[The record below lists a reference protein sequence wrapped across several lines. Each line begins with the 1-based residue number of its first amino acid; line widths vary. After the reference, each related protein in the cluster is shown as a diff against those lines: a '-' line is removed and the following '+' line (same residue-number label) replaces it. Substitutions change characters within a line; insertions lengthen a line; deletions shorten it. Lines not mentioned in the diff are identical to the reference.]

1 MPTVG
6 LVFKDQA
13 VFCPVHSP
21 DAQISKCIGGTF
33 TMNKAELVESVAAKS
48 GLTKK
53 DSEKA
58 VAAVVDTIVA
68 TLAKGEKVQL
78 VGFGTFETRVHKERT
93 NIKPQTKKEQVI
105 PQTTVPAFKP
115 GKAFKDAVK

>member
-1 MPTVG
+1 
-6 LVFKDQA
+6 
-13 VFCPVHSP
+13 
-21 DAQISKCIGGTF
+21 
-33 TMNKAELVESVAAKS
+33 MNKAELVEAVAEKS

-58 VAAVVDTIVA
+58 LAAVIDTVVA

-78 VGFGTFETRVHKERT
+78 VGFGTFESRVHKERT
-93 NIKPQTKKEQVI
+93 NVNPRTKEKQVI
-105 PQTTVPAFKP
+105 PATTVPAFKP

>member
-1 MPTVG
+1 
-6 LVFKDQA
+6 
-13 VFCPVHSP
+13 
-21 DAQISKCIGGTF
+21 
-33 TMNKAELVESVAAKS
+33 MNKAELVEAVAEKS

-58 VAAVVDTIVA
+58 VAAVIDTVVA

-78 VGFGTFETRVHKERT
+78 VGFGTFETRIHKERT
-93 NIKPQTKKEQVI
+93 NVNPRTKEKQTI
-105 PQTTVPAFKP
+105 PASTVPAFKP

>member
-1 MPTVG
+1 
-6 LVFKDQA
+6 
-13 VFCPVHSP
+13 
-21 DAQISKCIGGTF
+21 
-33 TMNKAELVESVAAKS
+33 MNKAELVEAVAEKT

-58 VAAVVDTIVA
+58 LAAVVDTIVA

-78 VGFGTFETRVHKERT
+78 VGFGTFETRVHKART
-93 NIKPQTKKEQVI
+93 SVIPGTKEKKEI
-105 PQTTVPAFKP
+105 PETTVPAFKP

>member
-1 MPTVG
+1 
-6 LVFKDQA
+6 
-13 VFCPVHSP
+13 
-21 DAQISKCIGGTF
+21 
-33 TMNKAELVESVAAKS
+33 MNKAELVEAIAEKT
-48 GLTKK
+48 GLTKR

-58 VAAVVDTIVA
+58 LAAVVDTVVA

-93 NIKPQTKKEQVI
+93 NINPATKEKQVI
-105 PQTTVPAFKP
+105 PATTVPAFKP

>member
-1 MPTVG
+1 
-6 LVFKDQA
+6 
-13 VFCPVHSP
+13 
-21 DAQISKCIGGTF
+21 
-33 TMNKAELVESVAAKS
+33 MNKAELVESVAAKS

-93 NIKPQTKKEQVI
+93 NINPQTKKVS
-105 PQTTVPAFKP
+105 TAGGFLP
-115 GKAFKDAVK
+115 GIAQRVKAHIDDGALTMLLPVVEPSDDW

>member
-1 MPTVG
+1 
-6 LVFKDQA
+6 
-13 VFCPVHSP
+13 
-21 DAQISKCIGGTF
+21 
-33 TMNKAELVESVAAKS
+33 MNKAELVESIAEMT

-58 VAAVVDTIVA
+58 VAAFIETVIS

-93 NIKPQTKKEQVI
+93 NINPITKKEQVI
-105 PQTTVPAFKP
+105 PKTTVPAFKP
-115 GKAFKDAVK
+115 GKAFKESVK